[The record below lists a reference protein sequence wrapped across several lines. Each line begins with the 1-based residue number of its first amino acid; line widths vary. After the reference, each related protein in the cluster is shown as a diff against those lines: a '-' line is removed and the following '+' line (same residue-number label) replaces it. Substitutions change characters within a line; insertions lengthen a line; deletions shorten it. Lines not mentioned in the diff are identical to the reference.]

1 MSHKSYEKGSLR
13 IITFVTDGEGKPIKD
28 ISSVRQMLFDQVEDY
43 DPKVWI
49 VASGEPKK
57 LFNFS
62 QNNSSL
68 LQEGDEYYGGHAF
81 QELMLLLDKK
91 NTDKKINLVL
101 VKSLAEAISYP
112 EEPNKLCDFLN
123 KSIYII

>member
-1 MSHKSYEKGSLR
+1 M
-13 IITFVTDGEGKPIKD
+13 
-28 ISSVRQMLFDQVEDY
+28 
-43 DPKVWI
+43 
-49 VASGEPKK
+49 
-57 LFNFS
+57 
-62 QNNSSL
+62 
-68 LQEGDEYYGGHAF
+68 
-81 QELMLLLDKK
+81 LLDKK